1 MIINTEFCRKL
12 GIKIMKNIFA
22 VSILLVMFIGISEPK
37 AGDRFNFEWEIDD
50 ETGNE
55 PFMFSYNRV
64 EGFFFGFGVPKEF
77 KNSYGMDNRLTFYG
91 FLGYGLSNDKS
102 SYRAGL
108 TRKFFGRNGF
118 ELGAEIF
125 DLTYSEDLWVIPR
138 NENSVTALLF
148 HEDYLDYYRKN
159 GSSAYGILNFGRL
172 LKIEGGYVEEKHAD
186 MSVKK
191 DWSLFR
197 QSKEFRENPLVA
209 EGTFKNTFLIVQTGN
224 SRSLRNW
231 DAVLQAEWNSS
242 LFDDKMPG
250 YERYIIGLSRYQP
263 LGRNDDLNIRLRYGT
278 TKGSAPIQ
286 KKFDLGGIGTLR
298 GYEYKEFQDGDKM
311 ALINVEYTTD
321 GRDIDG
327 LDLLPIFDQYL
338 ISFFMD
344 AGVVW
349 SDRRDFPDLSDFKRN
364 IGVGIGSKH
373 EGFRVNLAK
382 PLDGP
387 EDEREIV
394 ITMRFNKM
402 F

>member
-1 MIINTEFCRKL
+1 
-12 GIKIMKNIFA
+12 MKNIFA
-22 VSILLVMFIGISEPK
+22 VSIMLVMVIGISDLK
-37 AGDRFNFEWEIDD
+37 AGNRYDFEWEMDD
-50 ETGNE
+50 EFENE

-77 KNSYGMDNRLTFYG
+77 KDSYGMDSRLTFYG
-91 FLGYGLSNDKS
+91 FWGYGLSNDKS
-102 SYRAGL
+102 SYKAGL
-108 TRKFFGRNGF
+108 TRKFFGRNSF
-118 ELGAEIF
+118 ELGVEVF

-138 NENSVTALLF
+138 NENSLTALLF

-159 GSSAYGILNFGRL
+159 GSSVYGIQNIGRF
-172 LKIEGGYVEEKHAD
+172 LKIEGGYVEEKHVD
-186 MSVKK
+186 MSVEK

-197 QSKEFRENPLVA
+197 QSVEFRENPPVM
-209 EGTFKNTFLIVQTGN
+209 EGTFKNTYLVVQTGN

-231 DAVLQAEWNSS
+231 DAELQAEWNSS
-242 LFDDKMPG
+242 LFDDEMPS
-250 YERYIIGLSRYQP
+250 YERYLISLSRYQP

-278 TKGSAPIQ
+278 TNGSVPVQ

-298 GYEYKEFQDGDKM
+298 GYEYKEFQNGDKM

-321 GRDIDG
+321 GKDIDG
-327 LDLLPIFDQYL
+327 LELLPIIDNYL
-338 ISFFMD
+338 IAFFMD

-349 SDRRDFPDLSDFKRN
+349 SDRRDLPGLSDFNRN
-364 IGVGIGSKH
+364 IGVGIGSKDG
-373 EGFRVNLAK
+373 GFRVNLAK

-394 ITMRFNKM
+394 ITMRLNKM

>member
-1 MIINTEFCRKL
+1 
-12 GIKIMKNIFA
+12 MKNIFA
-22 VSILLVMFIGISEPK
+22 VSIMLVMVIGISDLK
-37 AGDRFNFEWEIDD
+37 AGNRYDFEWEMDD
-50 ETGNE
+50 EFENE

-77 KNSYGMDNRLTFYG
+77 KDSYGMDSRLTFYG
-91 FLGYGLSNDKS
+91 FWGYGLSNDKS
-102 SYRAGL
+102 SYKAGL
-108 TRKFFGRNGF
+108 TRKFFGRNSF
-118 ELGAEIF
+118 ELGVEVF

-138 NENSVTALLF
+138 NENSLTALLF

-159 GSSAYGILNFGRL
+159 GSSVYGIQNIGRF
-172 LKIEGGYVEEKHAD
+172 LKIEGGYVEEKHVD
-186 MSVKK
+186 MSVEK

-197 QSKEFRENPLVA
+197 QSIEFRENHPVM
-209 EGTFKNTFLIVQTGN
+209 EGTFKNTYLVVRTGN

-231 DAVLQAEWNSS
+231 DAELQAEWNSS
-242 LFDDKMPG
+242 LFDDEMPS
-250 YERYIIGLSRYQP
+250 YERYLISLSRYQP

-278 TKGSAPIQ
+278 TNGSVPVQ

-298 GYEYKEFQDGDKM
+298 GYEYKEFQNGDKM

-321 GRDIDG
+321 GKDING
-327 LDLLPIFDQYL
+327 LELLPIIDDYL
-338 ISFFMD
+338 IAFFMD

-349 SDRRDFPDLSDFKRN
+349 SDRRDLPGLSDFNRN
-364 IGVGIGSKH
+364 IGVGIGSKDK
-373 EGFRVNLAK
+373 GFRVNLAK

-394 ITMRFNKM
+394 ITMRLNKM